1 MPALLESNAKP
12 LVRALEAT
20 GYLSGGQRA
29 HGVQLGEA
37 PRTHPPW
44 RSFEPDGHWEGCSEL
59 RVYFKSVSAIPR
71 EGEVSAWRREIW
83 NEGRA
88 PLLWIVSPERID
100 LYNGFRRPQQKGDAV
115 ASRLRSFRIIAKE
128 LAELNSLAGR
138 ISMETGQFWS
148 SAGIIDRTSSVN
160 EQLLADLSRLQ
171 ADLLEDG
178 LRQDYALALI
188 GRSIF
193 CQYLADRQ
201 IVNQHRLSEIC
212 GKATLAEA
220 LRNSVATERIFDWI
234 RETFNG
240 DMFPQT
246 DNAEPLDSRHL
257 NRVADF
263 LEAVDPDS
271 GQTTL
276 FPYQFDI
283 IPVELI
289 SSIYEHFANPAKNIR
304 LSGAER
310 KAAKAKGIHY
320 TRLPL
325 ASFVLDEVL
334 DDLTGLETVLDLTCG
349 SGVFLVEALRRL
361 VRLRSHGRPF
371 TRDSVRST
379 LYGQLYGVDIS
390 EAAIRVAAFSLYL
403 AALELDPDPRPLEA
417 LRFEPL
423 IGRTLHVA
431 DALQIESIPIRR
443 MQGSPA
449 AASRP
454 FDVIVGNPPWTFGG
468 KASTVQLRS
477 KLDGNA
483 ALSPRN
489 PSLAFVQRSMAFAGP
504 ETRFGLVLS
513 ANPFFGV
520 AKTGQNAA
528 MDVVRK
534 LSPVTIVNLANHSD
548 WLFRDVTM
556 PAVAVFGRHRPDPR
570 DRITVVQVPW
580 SPAGRRSHTFEISA
594 SDVVRLPCSAWKRQP
609 ALLKAAF
616 CGKRRD
622 LVLLDRLAQRF
633 DTLGDQLQRIGS
645 KLRGGMTLGD
655 GSGDASFAHGL
666 PLLGTRDLR
675 PFNLPTDLPRFSKS
689 GAERPR
695 DRDLFRAPVLLV
707 KEFVRRNARLV
718 SAVAERDV
726 VFTNSHYG
734 AALPRPK
741 HSSAALAAGIL
752 NSAFASWFI
761 LMSSS
766 TFGLWMQRVLSRDV
780 ARVPCPDLDD
790 VAGSESGRRVLEI
803 GTDLQH
809 GAPTEDDWQRL
820 DEAVFDLYGLDDAD
834 RLVVKDGLFRAS
846 WQWHSGKTRSVEPA
860 SIEPVMTRY
869 ARSFLTVIDAWL
881 AAGPGWRMRGEVLNL
896 AQSDPLRVVRFV
908 LENRRGPSVVEV
920 SDVSGELSDVLHRIE
935 ERLNVRIGE
944 SVFGSR
950 ELSVYGRDEVVM
962 IKPAARRHWLSVS
975 ALEDADKTVEESIAG
990 VRA

>member
-1 MPALLESNAKP
+1 MPELLESNAGP

-29 HGVQLGEA
+29 HGVRLGEA
-37 PRTHPPW
+37 YRTYPQW

-59 RVYFKSVSAIPR
+59 RVYFKSVSSIPP

-88 PLLWIVSPERID
+88 PLLWIVSPDRID
-100 LYNGFRRPQQKGDAV
+100 LYNGFQRPQGEGDAE
-115 ASRLRSFRIIAKE
+115 ASRLRSFGIIANE

-138 ISMETGQFWS
+138 ISMETGQFWR
-148 SAGIIDRTSSVN
+148 SASNIDKSGSVN

-171 ADLLEDG
+171 SDLLRGG
-178 LRQDYALALI
+178 LREDRAHALI

-193 CQYLADRQ
+193 CQYLVDRQ
-201 IVNQHRLSEIC
+201 IVNQHRLCEIC

-220 LRNSVATERIFDWI
+220 LRKSIAAEQLFGWL
-234 RETFNG
+234 REKFNG
-240 DMFPQT
+240 DMFPQP
-246 DNAEPLDSRHL
+246 DDAETLAPRHL
-257 NRVADF
+257 ERVADF
-263 LEAVDPDS
+263 LDAVDPDS

-289 SSIYEHFANPAKNIR
+289 SSIYERFANPAKNSQ
-304 LSGAER
+304 LGGAELVAT
-310 KAAKAKGIHY
+310 KAQGIHY

-325 ASFVLDEVL
+325 VSFVLDEVL
-334 DDLTGLETVLDLTCG
+334 DDLTGHETVLDLTCG

-361 VRLRSHGRPF
+361 VRLRSRSRTC
-371 TRDSVRST
+371 TREAIRST
-379 LYGQLYGVDIS
+379 LYGQVYGVDIS

-423 IGRTLHVA
+423 IGRTLNIA
-431 DALQIESIPIRR
+431 NALQIESIPIRCK
-443 MQGSPA
+443 QSNPA
-449 AASRP
+449 AAP
-454 FDVIVGNPPWTFGG
+454 ETFDVIVGNPPWTFGG
-468 KASTVQLRS
+468 KASTVRLQSELGS
-477 KLDGNA
+477 NV
-483 ALSPRN
+483 ALSPKNR
-489 PSLAFVQRSMAFAGP
+489 SLAFVQRSMAFAGP

-513 ANPFFGV
+513 ANPFFSV
-520 AKTGQNAA
+520 SKTGQTAA
-528 MDVVRK
+528 LDVVRK

-556 PAVAVFGRHRPDPR
+556 PAVAVFGRHRPGPR

-594 SDVVRLPCSAWKRQP
+594 SDIVRLPLSAWKRQP

-622 LVLLDRLAQRF
+622 LALLDRLAKNF
-633 DTLGDQLQRIGS
+633 DPLEEQLQRIGS
-645 KLRGGMTLGD
+645 QLREGMKLGN

-666 PLLGTRDLR
+666 PMLGATDLR
-675 PFNLPTDLPRFSKS
+675 PFNLPSDLPLFSKS
-689 GAERPR
+689 GANRPR
-695 DRDLFRAPVLLV
+695 DRDLFRAPLLLV
-707 KEFVRRNARLV
+707 KEFVRKNARLV

-734 AALPRPK
+734 AALPHPK
-741 HSSAALAAGIL
+741 HSSAVLVAGIL

-766 TFGLWMQRVLSRDV
+766 TFGLWIQRVLRSDV
-780 ARVPCPDLDD
+780 ARIPCPDLDD
-790 VAGSESGRRVLEI
+790 VAGSKSGRRVLKI
-803 GTDLQH
+803 GTALQH
-809 GAPTEDDWQRL
+809 RVPTVDDWQAL

-834 RLVVKDGLFRAS
+834 RLVVNDGLFRAS
-846 WQWHSGKTRSVEPA
+846 WQWRSGRERSVEPA
-860 SIEPVMTRY
+860 SIDPVMTNY

-881 AAGPGWRMRGEVLNL
+881 AAGPGWRMRGEVLNHV
-896 AQSDPLRVVRFV
+896 QTDPLRVVRFV
-908 LENRRGPSVVEV
+908 LENRPGPSVVEV
-920 SDVSGELSDVLHRIE
+920 VDLSGELSDVLHQVE
-935 ERLNVRIGE
+935 ERLSVRIGE

-950 ELSVYGRDEVVM
+950 ELRVYGRDEVVM
-962 IKPAARRHWLSVS
+962 IKPAARRHWLGVS

>member
-1 MPALLESNAKP
+1 MTYTMDSDD
-12 LVRALEAT
+12 
-20 GYLSGGQRA
+20 LSGRA
-29 HGVQLGEA
+29 
-37 PRTHPPW
+37 
-44 RSFEPDGHWEGCSEL
+44 
-59 RVYFKSVSAIPR
+59 
-71 EGEVSAWRREIW
+71 
-83 NEGRA
+83 
-88 PLLWIVSPERID
+88 
-100 LYNGFRRPQQKGDAV
+100 DAE
-115 ASRLRSFRIIAKE
+115 ASRIRSFRIIAKE

-138 ISMETGQFWS
+138 ISMETGQFWR
-148 SAGIIDRTSSVN
+148 SAGIIDRSSSVN

-171 ADLLEDG
+171 ADLLEEG
-178 LRQDYALALI
+178 LREDHALALI

-193 CQYLADRQ
+193 CQYLVDRQ

-220 LRNSVATERIFDWI
+220 LRNSVATEQIFGWL
-234 RETFNG
+234 REKFNG

-246 DNAEPLDSRHL
+246 DGAGSLDSRYL

-263 LEAVDPDS
+263 LDAVDPDS

-289 SSIYEHFANPAKNIR
+289 SSIYEHFASPSKNSR

-310 KAAKAKGIHY
+310 EAAKAKGIHY
-320 TRLPL
+320 TPLPL
-325 ASFVLDEVL
+325 ASFILDEVL
-334 DDLTGLETVLDLTCG
+334 DDLTGHETVLDLTCG

-361 VRLRSHGRPF
+361 VRLRSHGRPC
-371 TRDSVRST
+371 TRDSIRST

-431 DALQIESIPIRR
+431 DALQIESIRIRR

-449 AASRP
+449 AASQP

-520 AKTGQNAA
+520 SKTGQDAA
-528 MDVVRK
+528 LDVVRK

-548 WLFRDVTM
+548 WLFREVTM
-556 PAVAVFGRHRPDPR
+556 PAVAVFGRHRPDPH

-594 SDVVRLPCSAWKRQP
+594 SDVVRLPRSAWKRQP

-645 KLRGGMTLGD
+645 KLSGGMTLGD
-655 GSGDASFAHGL
+655 GSGGREFRAWSSAARREGSSSVQSAYRSSAVQQVRGRAPARPRPL
-666 PLLGTRDLR
+666 PSACAARQGIR
-675 PFNLPTDLPRFSKS
+675 K
-689 GAERPR
+689 AERPTC
-695 DRDLFRAPVLLV
+695 FGGGRAGRGLY
-707 KEFVRRNARLV
+707 E
-718 SAVAERDV
+718 
-726 VFTNSHYG
+726 
-734 AALPRPK
+734 LPLR
-741 HSSAALAAGIL
+741 G
-752 NSAFASWFI
+752 
-761 LMSSS
+761 
-766 TFGLWMQRVLSRDV
+766 
-780 ARVPCPDLDD
+780 
-790 VAGSESGRRVLEI
+790 
-803 GTDLQH
+803 
-809 GAPTEDDWQRL
+809 GAPASEAQFSRTSRGDLELGVCVVVYL
-820 DEAVFDLYGLDDAD
+820 DELLDVRPMDA
-834 RLVVKDGLFRAS
+834 
-846 WQWHSGKTRSVEPA
+846 T
-860 SIEPVMTRY
+860 
-869 ARSFLTVIDAWL
+869 
-881 AAGPGWRMRGEVLNL
+881 GP
-896 AQSDPLRVVRFV
+896 
-908 LENRRGPSVVEV
+908 
-920 SDVSGELSDVLHRIE
+920 E
-935 ERLNVRIGE
+935 ERCR
-944 SVFGSR
+944 SR
-950 ELSVYGRDEVVM
+950 
-962 IKPAARRHWLSVS
+962 
-975 ALEDADKTVEESIAG
+975 TVPKS
-990 VRA
+990 R